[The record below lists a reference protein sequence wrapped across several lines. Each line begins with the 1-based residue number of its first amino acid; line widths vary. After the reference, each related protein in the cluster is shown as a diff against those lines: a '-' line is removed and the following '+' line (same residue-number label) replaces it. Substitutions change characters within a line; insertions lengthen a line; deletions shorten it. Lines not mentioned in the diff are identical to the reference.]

1 MAQPRRAGMMR
12 APRVGRHNDN
22 PVVPPGDQAR
32 SGPLASRERAR
43 AGRQYIRMDDGR
55 SAAGDMRIVDPA
67 DFERAFVEH
76 FPPVYRFI
84 ARRVGAALAEDLAA
98 ETFATAFRRRAT
110 FEPARASVRSWLYGI
125 ASNLVRNHWRAEQH
139 LLALDARLVPEAEVQ
154 DSSDVVD
161 QRVIAAMLAPRLAAA
176 LGVLSRDQ
184 REVLLLFAWAQLSHD
199 EIAAALQIAPGTA
212 RSRLARGR
220 RISARLTGG
229 KEYDMTDITTSG
241 NGSRRRSQFRLTGI
255 AAVAAADRRGWR
267 R

>member
-1 MAQPRRAGMMR
+1 MEDEQSAS
-12 APRVGRHNDN
+12 
-22 PVVPPGDQAR
+22 GD
-32 SGPLASRERAR
+32 E
-43 AGRQYIRMDDGR
+43 
-55 SAAGDMRIVDPA
+55 RIVDA
-67 DFERAFVEH
+67 AGFELAFVEH

-110 FEPARASVRSWLYGI
+110 FEPARASLRSWLYGI

-139 LLALDARLVPEAEVQ
+139 LLALDARLVPEAEAQ

-176 LGVLSRDQ
+176 LGLLTRDQ

-212 RSRLARGR
+212 RSRLARARAALRAELGDFDFDLWIFGGPGAAPARGR
-220 RISARLTGG
+220 G
-229 KEYDMTDITTSG
+229 
-241 NGSRRRSQFRLTGI
+241 
-255 AAVAAADRRGWR
+255 DRA
-267 R
+267 